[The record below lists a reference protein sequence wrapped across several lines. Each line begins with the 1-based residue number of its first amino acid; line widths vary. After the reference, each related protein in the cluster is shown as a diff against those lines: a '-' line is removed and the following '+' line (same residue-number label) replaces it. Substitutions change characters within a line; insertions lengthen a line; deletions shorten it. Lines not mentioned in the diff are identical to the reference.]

1 VAYIYVL
8 AAIRTMGK
16 GIPSFIFMLLTLT
29 ISSQKGK
36 ECPSDKFYGEW
47 IFIDYYKGKLTDIK
61 PLSKETFKSEWGTP
75 IMIYNK
81 NGSYVND
88 QGDYKTKGKF
98 ILDSA
103 KCLLK
108 EFDDN
113 GSKGDTTLFQIM
125 YLDKDYL
132 LIAKLEETPYSYF
145 YKRK

>member
-1 VAYIYVL
+1 M
-8 AAIRTMGK
+8 TMQK
-16 GIPSFIFMLLTLT
+16 VIALFLFIPLTLT
-29 ISSQKGK
+29 ILSRTAK
-36 ECPSDKFYGEW
+36 ECPPDKFYGEW
-47 IFIDYYKGKLTDIK
+47 IFINYYKGKLTDIK
-61 PLSKETFKSEWGTP
+61 KLPKETFKSEWGTP
-75 IMIYNK
+75 IMTYNK

-132 LIAKLEETPYSYF
+132 LITKVEDTPYSYF